1 MPKCSLN
8 CNRGCGH
15 DHSSKAE
22 QPPSI
27 VDIEVVRRILSQALV
42 NMFKRS
48 IACVQGEITEDE
60 RAEKDQKLVEW
71 LGDTFCGKNPH
82 FEIGPD
88 DWNPDGL
95 AQFIRM
101 TVQEIAEKTEE
112 DTPEETI
119 YEAAA
124 YFCAKSYLVL
134 RDTFQAGWEIEDAN
148 NLPPMLQEWVETW
161 TMLFVG
167 AVGDDFE

>member
-60 RAEKDQKLVEW
+60 RVEKDQKLVEW

-119 YEAAA
+119 YETAA

-134 RDTFQAGWEIEDAN
+134 RDMFQAGWEIEDAN

>member
-82 FEIGPD
+82 FEIGTD

-95 AQFIRM
+95 AQFILI
-101 TVQEIAEKTEE
+101 TVQEIAEMT
-112 DTPEETI
+112 
-119 YEAAA
+119 
-124 YFCAKSYLVL
+124 
-134 RDTFQAGWEIEDAN
+134 
-148 NLPPMLQEWVETW
+148 
-161 TMLFVG
+161 
-167 AVGDDFE
+167 

>member
-119 YEAAA
+119 YETAA
-124 YFCAKSYLVL
+124 YLCAKSYLVL

>member
-60 RAEKDQKLVEW
+60 RVEKDQKLVEW

-119 YEAAA
+119 YETAA
-124 YFCAKSYLVL
+124 YFCVKSYLVL

>member
-22 QPPSI
+22 QSPSI

-119 YEAAA
+119 YETAV

>member
-119 YEAAA
+119 YETAA

>member
-8 CNRGCGH
+8 CNRGCCH

-48 IACVQGEITEDE
+48 IACVQGEINEDE
-60 RAEKDQKLVEW
+60 RAEKDQILVEW
-71 LGDTFCGKNPH
+71 LGETFSGNNPH
-82 FEIGPD
+82 FESGPD

-112 DTPEETI
+112 DSSEETI

-134 RDTFQAGWEIEDAN
+134 RDTFHAGREIEDAN
-148 NLPPMLQEWVETW
+148 NLPPMLQEWVESW

-167 AVGDDFE
+167 AVGVDFE

>member
-60 RAEKDQKLVEW
+60 RVEKDQKLVEW

-119 YEAAA
+119 YETAA

-161 TMLFVG
+161 TMLFVTQH
-167 AVGDDFE
+167 

>member
-101 TVQEIAEKTEE
+101 AVQEIAEKTEE

-119 YEAAA
+119 YETAA

>member
-112 DTPEETI
+112 DTHEETI
-119 YEAAA
+119 YETAV

>member
-8 CNRGCGH
+8 CSRGCGH

-22 QPPSI
+22 QPPSL

-71 LGDTFCGKNPH
+71 LGETFSGNNPH

-119 YEAAA
+119 YETAA

-167 AVGDDFE
+167 AVGEDFE

>member
-60 RAEKDQKLVEW
+60 RVEKDQKLVEW

-119 YEAAA
+119 YETAAD
-124 YFCAKSYLVL
+124 FCAKSYLVL

>member
-60 RAEKDQKLVEW
+60 RVEKDQKLVEW

-119 YEAAA
+119 YETAA

-134 RDTFQAGWEIEDAN
+134 RETFQAGWEIEDAN

>member
-119 YEAAA
+119 YETAV

-167 AVGDDFE
+167 AVGGDFE

>member
-27 VDIEVVRRILSQALV
+27 VDIEVVRRILSQALD

-60 RAEKDQKLVEW
+60 RVEKDQKLVEW

-119 YEAAA
+119 YETAA

>member
-60 RAEKDQKLVEW
+60 RVEKDQKLVEW

-119 YEAAA
+119 YETAA

>member
-8 CNRGCGH
+8 CSRGCGH
-15 DHSSKAE
+15 DHQLKAE
-22 QPPSI
+22 QPPSL

-71 LGDTFCGKNPH
+71 LGETFSGNNPH

-119 YEAAA
+119 YETAA

-134 RDTFQAGWEIEDAN
+134 RDTFQAGWRSKTRTICRRCFRSGLKPGPCFFD
-148 NLPPMLQEWVETW
+148 
-161 TMLFVG
+161 G
-167 AVGDDFE
+167 AVGEDFE

>member
-60 RAEKDQKLVEW
+60 RVEKDQKLVEW

-119 YEAAA
+119 YETAA

-148 NLPPMLQEWVETW
+148 NLPPMLQKWVETW

>member
-1 MPKCSLN
+1 MAGTGTL
-8 CNRGCGH
+8 
-15 DHSSKAE
+15 
-22 QPPSI
+22 
-27 VDIEVVRRILSQALV
+27 
-42 NMFKRS
+42 
-48 IACVQGEITEDE
+48 TEN
-60 RAEKDQKLVEW
+60 K
-71 LGDTFCGKNPH
+71 
-82 FEIGPD
+82 
-88 DWNPDGL
+88 
-95 AQFIRM
+95 M

-119 YEAAA
+119 YETAV

-167 AVGDDFE
+167 AVGGDFE

>member
-15 DHSSKAE
+15 DHSSKVE

-48 IACVQGEITEDE
+48 IACAQGEMTEEE
-60 RAEKDQKLVEW
+60 RAAKDKILVEW
-71 LGDTFCGKNPH
+71 LGETFSGNNPH
-82 FEIGPD
+82 FESGPD

-95 AQFIRM
+95 ALFIRM
-101 TVQEIAEKTEE
+101 MVHEIAEKIEE
-112 DTPEETI
+112 GSSEETI
-119 YEAAA
+119 YKAAA
-124 YFCAKSYLVL
+124 YFCEKSYLVL
-134 RDTFQAGWEIEDAN
+134 RDAFHASREIEDPN
-148 NLPPMLQEWVETW
+148 NLPSILQEWVETW
-161 TMLFVG
+161 TMLLVG

>member
-119 YEAAA
+119 YETAA

-167 AVGDDFE
+167 AVGGDFE